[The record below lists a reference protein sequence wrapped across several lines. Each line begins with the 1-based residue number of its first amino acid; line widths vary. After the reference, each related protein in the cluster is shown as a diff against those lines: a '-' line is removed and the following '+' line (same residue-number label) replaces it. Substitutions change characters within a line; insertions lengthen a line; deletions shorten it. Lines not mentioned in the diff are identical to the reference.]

1 MYMLNIYACQAR
13 GEFSRRV
20 ACESPSLR
28 AGSGSPSC
36 HARLTK
42 PPVRASGG
50 AAIRCAVHAWSGG
63 GEAEIVARC
72 VESGA
77 ELVGLA
83 ADLGEEEA
91 ALDAGHGG
99 SGERGGVGVVAQLA
113 AGLHAGEA
121 VAEVRFPAFETCGD
135 RCSRGGVALGEL
147 AGEGADRAAA
157 ARLLLDL
164 VLDHEVEPT
173 VDAGPGVEVVKE
185 LALPAED
192 GVNGDV
198 DDGVDEVAAVIEVV
212 VELAA
217 AGAGA
222 CPDVVQAHTGGALL
236 CEELGCGLEDPFAR
250 RAPLRRCGYV
260 RIPHAR
266 NDTRF
271 GLDSPVLS
279 TYVWTVQSNAQSSN
293 DQSNERRRS
302 DERHDTRR
310 KAERPRDPSTGVRCT
325 DRQADGTRRRRSV
338 SGAAL
343 RDRHRAR
350 LGWRLEPARSR
361 AEVPQP
367 GGGLG
372 ARRHRTHRG
381 AQDAPARRLAPRVD
395 RRRAG

>member
-77 ELVGLA
+77 ELVGVA
-83 ADLGEEEA
+83 ADLREEEA

-99 SGERGGVGVVAQLA
+99 SGERGGVGIVAQLA
-113 AGLHAGEA
+113 AGFHAGEA
-121 VAEVRFPAFETCGD
+121 VAEVPFPAFETCGD
-135 RCSRGGVALGEL
+135 RCPGGWVALGEL

-164 VLDHEVEPT
+164 VPDQEVEPA

-192 GVNGDV
+192 GVGGDV
-198 DDGVDEVAAVIEVV
+198 DDGVDEAVAVIEVV

-236 CEELGCGLEDPFAR
+236 GGELGCGPGGPVPR
-250 RAPLRRCGYV
+250 RAP
-260 RIPHAR
+260 
-266 NDTRF
+266 
-271 GLDSPVLS
+271 
-279 TYVWTVQSNAQSSN
+279 
-293 DQSNERRRS
+293 
-302 DERHDTRR
+302 
-310 KAERPRDPSTGVRCT
+310 PR
-325 DRQADGTRRRRSV
+325 
-338 SGAAL
+338 
-343 RDRHRAR
+343 
-350 LGWRLEPARSR
+350 
-361 AEVPQP
+361 P
-367 GGGLG
+367 GGGVG
-372 ARRHRTHRG
+372 R
-381 AQDAPARRLAPRVD
+381 AP
-395 RRRAG
+395 